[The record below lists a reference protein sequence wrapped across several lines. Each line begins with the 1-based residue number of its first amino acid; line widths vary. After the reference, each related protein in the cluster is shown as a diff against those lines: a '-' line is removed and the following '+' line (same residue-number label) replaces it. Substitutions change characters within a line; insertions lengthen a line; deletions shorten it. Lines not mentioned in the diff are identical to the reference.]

1 MIYAGKL
8 TETLKVYEVNETQ
21 TASGFKSEERTFK
34 FTCKAQRLKNKENYV
49 VDGEELFHIAEPTF
63 RLRSR
68 KLSDTDII
76 EHKGEWFRIISIDDY
91 RTDMTIKL
99 QKINL

>member
-8 TETLKVYEVNETQ
+8 TETLKVYEVKETQ
-21 TASGFKSEERTFK
+21 TASGFKSEQKTFK

-49 VDGEELFHIAEPTF
+49 VDGDELFHMSEPTF

-68 KLSDTDII
+68 KILDTDII
-76 EHKGEWFRIISIDDY
+76 EYKGDWYRILSIDDFKS
-91 RTDMTIKL
+91 DMTIKI
-99 QKINL
+99 QKVNL